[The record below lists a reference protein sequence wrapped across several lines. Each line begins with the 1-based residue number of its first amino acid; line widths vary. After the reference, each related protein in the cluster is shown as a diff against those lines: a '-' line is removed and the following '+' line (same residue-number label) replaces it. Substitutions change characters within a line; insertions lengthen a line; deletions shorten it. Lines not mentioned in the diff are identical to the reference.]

1 MTEKLWQKPILVGGM
16 GLSVTLWLWSSL
28 HHAAIDLGELG
39 FLGAIATGG
48 VFWLLQ
54 QKSPQNLFLSQQ
66 LPVNKQIVAEAIAS
80 ASATIDYLE
89 TEAPNI
95 DTTNLKEQLAQLPN
109 SSQRQNLQLAI
120 TGGKSVGKTTL
131 QQLLTTKEI
140 RKNINFSET
149 AAINAIT
156 DSESNVTKKSLAA
169 DLVLFLTTGDLTES
183 EYKLLQQLRT
193 AKQRVLLIFNKQDFY
208 VPEEQA
214 LILQQLCYRVKEII
228 SPEDVIGISAAP
240 APEKVRKH
248 QEDGSVTE
256 YMEPQP
262 PDFGDLNAR
271 LHSIIKSESQELILG
286 TTWREARE
294 LQKQAKQILN
304 EIRRSRALP
313 IIEQYQ
319 WIAAAAAFA
328 NPVAALDLVAAAAVS
343 GQMLVDLGAIYQ
355 QKFSLDQAKTAAG
368 TIGKLMVQL
377 GIVEL
382 TTQTIGSLLKSHV
395 VTYFAGGAVQGVS
408 AAYLTR
414 IAGLSL
420 IEYLQEQEISAKSG
434 EGFNLERLKGKIQKV
449 FQENQRQA
457 FLQGFATKA
466 IGHLKPAKQEEKI
479 A

>member
-28 HHAAIDLGELG
+28 HHAAIDVGELG

-54 QKSPQNLFLSQQ
+54 QKSPQNLLLSQQ
-66 LPVNKQIVAEAIAS
+66 LPVDKQIVAEAIAS

-89 TEAPNI
+89 KEAPNI
-95 DTTNLKEQLAQLPN
+95 DTSNLKQQLAQLPN
-109 SSQRQNLQLAI
+109 LSKRQDLQLAI

-131 QQLLTTKEI
+131 YQLLPAGEI
-140 RKNINFSET
+140 TEKVKLIET

-156 DSESNVTKKSLAA
+156 DSESNVTKKSLAC
-169 DLVLFLTTGDLTES
+169 DLVLFVTTGDLTES
-183 EYKLLQQLRT
+183 EYQILQQLRT

-214 LILQQLCYRVKEII
+214 LILQQLRYRVKEII

-248 QEDGSVTE
+248 QEDGSVAE
-256 YMEPQP
+256 YMEPQSP
-262 PDFGDLNAR
+262 NLGDLQTH
-271 LHSIIKSESQELILG
+271 LHSIIKTESQELIWG

-304 EIRRSRALP
+304 EVRRSRALP

-328 NPVAALDLVAAAAVS
+328 NPVAALDLVAAAAVN
-343 GQMLVDLGAIYQ
+343 GQMLVDLGVIYK
-355 QKFSLDQAKTAAG
+355 QKFSLDQAKTAAA

-382 TTQTIGSLLKSHV
+382 TTQSIGSLLKSHA

-420 IEYLQEQEISAKSG
+420 IEYFQEQEISAASG

-457 FLQGFATKA
+457 FLQGFVSKA
-466 IGHLKPAKQEEKI
+466 IGHLKAAKSEEKI